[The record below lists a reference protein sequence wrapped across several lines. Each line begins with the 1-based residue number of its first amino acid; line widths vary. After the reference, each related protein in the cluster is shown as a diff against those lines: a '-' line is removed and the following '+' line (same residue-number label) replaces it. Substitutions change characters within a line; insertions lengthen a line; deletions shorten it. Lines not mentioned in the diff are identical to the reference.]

1 MQTPEKQHSRKPLYG
16 IIIIFLLP
24 LLLAHGLF
32 HMGYGKNHNISKG
45 TLLTPPI
52 LITKK
57 NKTFW
62 QIASLTT
69 PEEHPQ
75 KHETLYK
82 RWHALGKDQ
91 KRVHLTILADSTNSK
106 ISNGNWEKDFVPNT
120 TMSTLKAA
128 KSKNKKD
135 CTLFIIDPEGKAI
148 LCYDNTN
155 ELRDIDLDLRKL
167 LKSSRI

>member
-1 MQTPEKQHSRKPLYG
+1 MQTPKKQHSQKPLYG
-16 IIIIFLLP
+16 IIITFLLP
-24 LLLAHGLF
+24 ILLAHGLF

-52 LITKK
+52 IITKQS
-57 NKTFW
+57 KTFW

-91 KRVHLTILADSTNSK
+91 KRVHLTILADSTNLK
-106 ISNGNWEKDFVPNT
+106 NTNKNWENGLIPST
-120 TMSTLKAA
+120 TMSVLKET
-128 KSKNKKD
+128 KSKNKNN

>member
-1 MQTPEKQHSRKPLYG
+1 MQAPKRQHSHKPLYY
-16 IIIIFLLP
+16 IIIAFSLP

-45 TLLTPPI
+45 TLLAPPI
-52 LITKK
+52 KIIKQ
-57 NKTFW
+57 NKEFW

-91 KRVHLTILADSTNSK
+91 KRVHLTILADSTKPKSANK
-106 ISNGNWEKDFVPNT
+106 NWGNGLISSSAMSILKDI
-120 TMSTLKAA
+120 
-128 KSKNKKD
+128 KSKNQKD